1 MKANELRIGSIIRVT
16 FSEDEIGFGKDHNGI
31 IEAIQKS
38 KVIVSGGLHWHPIE
52 AIEPIPLTPSVLEA
66 VGFKRDKDG
75 WIISYEYKIYD
86 PIIRG
91 GSGGLVQ
98 NDIKRICIIHRGYVM
113 PNTYGFLHELQN
125 AVYYLTGTELEIDLN
140 KLK

>member
-52 AIEPIPLTPSVLEA
+52 AIEPIPLTPSVLDA
-66 VGFKRDKDG
+66 IDWGGYTDLSINSYFKIDNVGHLYYCGDYTG
-75 WIISYEYKIYD
+75 VNLY
-86 PIIRG
+86 
-91 GSGGLVQ
+91 
-98 NDIKRICIIHRGYVM
+98 H
-113 PNTYGFLHELQN
+113 LHQLQN
-125 AVYYLTGTELEIDLN
+125 LYFALTGTELEIDLN